1 MSRLVISL
9 SAIPP
14 RFEKIWQTLE
24 TLLQQTADVKAIR
37 LYIPKTYRRF
47 PEWDGNLPEVP
58 AGVEIR
64 RIDQD
69 WGPATKVL
77 AAAREFRGQDV
88 DILFCDDDRWY
99 PPGWA
104 QRFVDLKARHPGCV
118 TAHLGMEAHWVE
130 PGGEARDLQPRGV
143 RRWRIT
149 DVEFQLRHLWQDLR
163 FWRSD
168 APRPR
173 LTRRILKRSGY
184 MDIFEGCAGVLVRP
198 EYFDETAYD
207 IPPVL
212 WSVDDVWLSGMV
224 GRMGVPIWVE
234 GNIREPEDTEAEHQ
248 APLHSFSTEG
258 AGRDEAN
265 RQAVRYMRETF
276 GIWT

>member
-14 RFEKIWQTLE
+14 RFEKVWQTLE
-24 TLLQQTADVKAIR
+24 TLVAQSAETEAVL
-37 LYIPKTYRRF
+37 LYIPEAYRRF
-47 PEWDGNLPEVP
+47 PEWNGKVPGVP

-104 QRFVDLKARHPGCV
+104 QRFVDVKARHPGCV
-118 TAHLGMEAHWVE
+118 IAHLGMEAHWVE

-149 DVEFQLRHLWQDLR
+149 DVEFQLRHLLQDLR
-163 FWRSD
+163 YWRSD
-168 APRPR
+168 APRSR

-198 EYFDETAYD
+198 EHFDEAAYD

-212 WSVDDVWLSGMV
+212 WSVDDVWLSGMI

-234 GNIREPEDTEAEHQ
+234 GNIHEPEDTEAEDQ
-248 APLHSFSTEG
+248 APLHAFATEG

-265 RQAVRYMRETF
+265 RQAVRYMRETY